1 MPYSFH
7 FQISEKE
14 KRKSQALILKIQRE
28 ELLRRPDVNI
38 YNSQENRAPELQV
51 KQSSQDSPD
60 FHGWPSINTE
70 KTESHS
76 DNEISS
82 EFLDC
87 QKEIEERITLQK
99 RDEEYAKLIQEQPS
113 PSVPSTSYNIPLV
126 NNPEKPK
133 IAQKLFEVISDDS
146 ISDIEDTQDI
156 YGELPDIIP
165 LSSSDNPKKLGA
177 MSLDKLSVLDYKRLD
192 LNDFIDNQFLSQ
204 QNDQLKK
211 LNQEKEDEKMAKEM
225 QRMFEE
231 EDRKKSIASNQIQTR
246 NSPMRSKN
254 LKQTPNSVK
263 RQLSIERYMCPDYK
277 KKPKNPFIK

>member
-14 KRKSQALILKIQRE
+14 RRKSQALILKIQRE
-28 ELLRRPDVNI
+28 ELLRRPNVNS
-38 YNSQENRAPELQV
+38 YNSQENRPSELQV

-70 KTESHS
+70 KTESDS

-87 QKEIEERITLQK
+87 QKEIEEKITLEKQ
-99 RDEEYAKLIQEQPS
+99 DEEYAKLIQEQPS
-113 PSVPSTSYNIPLV
+113 PSVPSTSYDIPRV

-133 IAQKLFEVISDDS
+133 VAQKLFDVISDDS

-165 LSSSDNPKKLGA
+165 HTPCDNSMRLGK

-192 LNDFIDNQFLSQ
+192 LNDFIDDQFLSS
-204 QNDQLKK
+204 QNDQPLQ
-211 LNQEKEDEKMAKEM
+211 L
-225 QRMFEE
+225 QRQQF
-231 EDRKKSIASNQIQTR
+231 
-246 NSPMRSKN
+246 
-254 LKQTPNSVK
+254 
-263 RQLSIERYMCPDYK
+263 
-277 KKPKNPFIK
+277 NPSLLFH

>member
-113 PSVPSTSYNIPLV
+113 PSVPSTSYNIPRV

-133 IAQKLFEVISDDS
+133 IAQTLFEVISDDS

>member
-38 YNSQENRAPELQV
+38 YNSLENRAPELQV

-113 PSVPSTSYNIPLV
+113 PSVPSTSYNIPRV

>member
-1 MPYSFH
+1 M
-7 FQISEKE
+7 
-14 KRKSQALILKIQRE
+14 KIQRE
-28 ELLRRPDVNI
+28 ELSRRPNVNS
-38 YNSQENRAPELQV
+38 YSSQENRAPELKV
-51 KQSSQDSPD
+51 TQSSQESPD

-87 QKEIEERITLQK
+87 QKEIEERITLEKQ
-99 RDEEYAKLIQEQPS
+99 DEEYAKLIQEQPS
-113 PSVPSTSYNIPLV
+113 PSVPSTSYNIPRV

-133 IAQKLFEVISDDS
+133 VAQKLFEVISDDS

-165 LSSSDNPKKLGA
+165 LSSCDDSKKLGA
-177 MSLDKLSVLDYKRLD
+177 MSLDKLSVYDYKRLD
-192 LNDFIDNQFLSQ
+192 LNNFIDNQFLSQ

-211 LNQEKEDEKMAKEM
+211 LNQQKEDERMAKEL

-231 EDRKKSIASNQIQTR
+231 EDRKKSIAAKQIQTR
-246 NSPMRSKN
+246 NSPMRPKN
-254 LKQTPNSVK
+254 LKQTPSSVK
-263 RQLSIERYMCPDYK
+263 RQSSIERYMCPDYK
-277 KKPKNPFIK
+277 KKPKSPFIK

>member
-7 FQISEKE
+7 FQFSEKE
-14 KRKSQALILKIQRE
+14 RRKSQALILKIQRE
-28 ELLRRPDVNI
+28 ELLRRPNVNS
-38 YNSQENRAPELQV
+38 YNSQENRPSELQV

-70 KTESHS
+70 KTESDS

-87 QKEIEERITLQK
+87 QKEIEEKITLEKQ
-99 RDEEYAKLIQEQPS
+99 DEEYAKLIQEQPS
-113 PSVPSTSYNIPLV
+113 PSVPSTSYDIPRV

-133 IAQKLFEVISDDS
+133 VAQKLFDVISDDS

-165 LSSSDNPKKLGA
+165 HTPCDNSMRLGK

-192 LNDFIDNQFLSQ
+192 LNDFIDDQFLSSQ
-204 QNDQLKK
+204 SDQLKK
-211 LNQEKEDEKMAKEM
+211 LNQQKEDEKMAKEL

-231 EDRKKSIASNQIQTR
+231 EDRKKSISASQIQTR

-254 LKQTPNSVK
+254 LKQTPSSVK

-277 KKPKNPFIK
+277 KKPKNPFIQ